1 MIKSSWET
9 ATRRIELNSH
19 TGHTQQEVMM
29 MAPRNTQT
37 VKSARP

>member
-19 TGHTQQEVMM
+19 TGRTQ
-29 MAPRNTQT
+29 
-37 VKSARP
+37 